1 MNYLIVEI
9 LGCLVIAGLLGAIL
23 GWFLRGGCQK
33 KLENNSLD
41 WQEKLRKDHLESK
54 NKISLLEEK
63 FLQQLQAKKDEY
75 KIKVNQVVS
84 NQKNQNG
91 DSLQNELIRLKNKL
105 KTLEAERIKNE
116 HEWSLVLE
124 DVESGLKNKL
134 MNNQQSNNRINQ
146 ENIFLKDE
154 LDRSV
159 SELNHCE
166 QENKT
171 KEKALNLLNQ
181 KILLLENK
189 LVENNKTW
197 KHKLEER
204 ELSWVDKVAVL
215 ENADPKVKEMEEALE
230 VCRRDLKIKEN
241 ILKIKSDTIKRE
253 VIERKKDN
261 LKVLRG
267 IGVLLE
273 KDLNKLGI
281 YSLAQIASWSEDDV
295 SKIDRALFL
304 KGKIKKEGWVQQA
317 RKVIE
322 IQ

>member
-1 MNYLIVEI
+1 MNYLIMEI
-9 LGCLVIAGLLGAIL
+9 LGCLVIAGLLGAVL

-41 WQEKLRKDHLESK
+41 WQEKLRKDNLDAK
-54 NKISLLEEK
+54 NKISLLEDK
-63 FLQQLQAKKDEY
+63 FLHQLQAKSDEY
-75 KIKVNQVVS
+75 KIKVNQIIS

-91 DSLQNELIRLKNKL
+91 DSLQTELIRLKEKL

-134 MNNQQSNNRINQ
+134 LNNQQSNNRINQ

-171 KEKALNLLNQ
+171 KEKTLNLLN
-181 KILLLENK
+181 KKVLLLENK
-189 LVENNKTW
+189 LLENNKIW

-204 ELSWVDKVAVL
+204 ELKWVDKVAVL
-215 ENADPKVKEMEEALE
+215 ENSEPKIKEMTDALE
-230 VCRRDLKIKEN
+230 ECKRDLRIKEN
-241 ILKIKSDTIKRE
+241 IFKIKSGTIKTE
-253 VIERKKDN
+253 VTNVKKDN

-267 IGVLLE
+267 IGVLME
-273 KDLNKLGI
+273 KDLNKFGI
-281 YSLAQIASWSEDDV
+281 YTLAQIASWSEDDLL
-295 SKIDRALFL
+295 KIDRVLNL
-304 KGKIKKEGWVQQA
+304 KGKAKKEGWIQQA

-322 IQ
+322 TQ